1 MHPNRI
7 KNTMNMLQITEQRE
21 NYRGEIEGTF
31 FSKCFSKKMQIA
43 YDKNL
48 SFEYINKA
56 MKEYPDV
63 KYKEGLYHLSNNL
76 DILNYIEFGDIK
88 VQTYDD
94 DVVLNISGGC
104 DWSDEGCLQWII
116 QGNSILYVGPWDDFE
131 TWCPDLNN
139 PLFNYCVR

>member
-1 MHPNRI
+1 
-7 KNTMNMLQITEQRE
+7 
-21 NYRGEIEGTF
+21 
-31 FSKCFSKKMQIA
+31 MQIA

-56 MKEYPDV
+56 IDHLDFIYPILLAELCKYTTDYCKDTMKEYPDV
-63 KYKEGLYHLSNNL
+63 KYKEGLYNLSNNL